1 MIDVKSGANY
11 NSGFPVLGNPSVF
24 ICPPPRPDPYTSQDL
39 YNPVYEELSN
49 GECWRIYRGSSARVE
64 LLARSVFKHEAI
76 FFFAFLDHIFLSVD
90 NIKIAC
96 ERFLV
101 ASSAGVSASFLFRVF
116 DCPVSSSLVVPL
128 FYSSYPYH
136 MYE

>member
-49 GECWRIYRGSSARVE
+49 GKYIRRIM
-64 LLARSVFKHEAI
+64 
-76 FFFAFLDHIFLSVD
+76 
-90 NIKIAC
+90 
-96 ERFLV
+96 
-101 ASSAGVSASFLFRVF
+101 ASRTGLLFRK
-116 DCPVSSSLVVPL
+116 
-128 FYSSYPYH
+128 
-136 MYE
+136 

>member
-49 GECWRIYRGSSARVE
+49 GEYWRTSSSARIE
-64 LLARSVFKHEAI
+64 LLAPSVFKLEVV
-76 FFFAFLDHIFLSVD
+76 FFLAFLDHVFLSVD
-90 NIKIAC
+90 NIKLLGSAFWC
-96 ERFLV
+96 HPLQMFQPVFL
-101 ASSAGVSASFLFRVF
+101 SFVYLIVQF
-116 DCPVSSSLVVPL
+116 
-128 FYSSYPYH
+128 
-136 MYE
+136 